1 MVVQLDV
8 KKAFD
13 HVDHRA
19 AFKAMKQYGVSLFSM
34 VLIARFGVEVA

>member
-1 MVVQLDV
+1 MVVQPYV

-19 AFKAMKQYGVSLFSM
+19 AFKAMRLQSLSFFFDGLDRSNLM
-34 VLIARFGVEVA
+34 EAA